1 MKVRSIHHLGRRR
14 YAVRYWWERGIEA
27 RVQFFNDNNDVNG
40 IDLGITLHDHN
51 GVEGIYMDI
60 TVNVSNAIENYGVD
74 SFDMGITMNGKYT
87 TTGKKSGGFEMVISV
102 PIKNE

>member
-1 MKVRSIHHLGRRR
+1 M
-14 YAVRYWWERGIEA
+14 
-27 RVQFFNDNNDVNG
+27 NG

-74 SFDMGITMNGKYT
+74 SFDMGITMNRKYT
-87 TTGKKSGGFEMVISV
+87 TTSKKSSGFEMVISV